1 MKYKIYYQ
9 KNDKLHSTISNSLNF
24 KNIIKYKIIKE
35 KEFKITQKEIFL
47 FLFEIKNLL
56 HSKISYIKAL
66 NYLIKLNSTKKIA
79 NFLLKNYNQNLPN
92 NNLLFIFINFSKKSG
107 NFNKNLNLLYEY
119 IEKKELVKK
128 ELFSSVKYPLFLLSL
143 LIFSFFAISNFIMPN
158 FISFYNQN
166 NIDLPTITK
175 IMLEFNNFL
184 KNYFKEV
191 ITGIVLFLLFI
202 YLILKEQ
209 KDLVDKFLF
218 KIKIVRFFLF
228 YRFFNLLNI
237 MVKSGETFQESLK
250 KIIEIEKNRFFK
262 KNLSKISKSIDSGVN
277 FSKIIKR
284 SFFDEIVKEML
295 IVGYNSNNLVKVF
308 DDIALFYENN
318 IKKEIKFIKVYLE
331 PILVF
336 IVFIFIFLLVIS
348 VMKPIWN
355 LANLI

>member
-9 KNDKLHSTISNSLNF
+9 KNQKLYSTISNSLNF
-24 KNIIKYKIIKE
+24 KNIIKYKVIKE

-56 HSKISYIKAL
+56 NSGISYIKAL
-66 NYLIKLNSTKKIA
+66 NYLAKLNSTKKIA

-119 IEKKELVKK
+119 IDKKELVIK
-128 ELFSSVKYPLFLLSL
+128 ELINSIKYPMFLLVL

-158 FISFYNQN
+158 FINLYNQN
-166 NIDLPTITK
+166 NITLPAITK

-184 KNYFKEV
+184 KNNFKE
-191 ITGIVLFLLFI
+191 IIAGIVLFLLFFYI
-202 YLILKEQ
+202 ILKEQ
-209 KDLVDKFLF
+209 KNLVDKFLF

-228 YRFFNLLNI
+228 YRLFYLLKI
-237 MVKSGETFQESLK
+237 MIEGGETFQNSLK
-250 KIIEIEKNRFFK
+250 KIIEIEKNIFFK
-262 KNLSKISKSIDSGVN
+262 KNLSKISNSIDSGIS
-277 FSKIIKR
+277 FSKIVKS

-295 IVGYNSNNLVKVF
+295 IVGYNSNNLVKVL

-318 IKKEIKFIKVYLE
+318 IKKEIKFIKVFLE
-331 PILVF
+331 PILIF

-355 LANLI
+355 LTNLI